1 MRAVSD
7 GVDVKSS
14 PEGTTVRMK
23 FDAAPQDRGGS
34 RTTWTKNSSI

>member
-23 FDAAPQDRGGS
+23 FDAAPQDCGS
-34 RTTWTKNSSI
+34 RTT